1 MRDMNLTKKKRTN
14 ELEPAVVAVRLDS
27 ETLAILDEL
36 CADAERAARTAGDAF
51 GGRSQVIRK
60 ALRYVHAAR
69 PWRTPTST
77 T

>member
-1 MRDMNLTKKKRTN
+1 MRAMNIKKKKRTN
-14 ELEPAVVAVRLDS
+14 ESEPALVAVKLDA
-27 ETLAILDEL
+27 ETLAMLDEL
-36 CADAERAARTAGDAF
+36 GDDVERAALAAGDAF